1 MAADSEYRRSGVI
14 LDSTST
20 GLNIGRQVRV
30 TSIGFAPG
38 KALADVLSIVDAE
51 GGLGCDLIVLPE
63 TFLGQTDDSM
73 ESLDGPSVTGLSAL
87 ASKYGTYI
95 VCPVD
100 RMENGRRLNTA
111 VLLDRRGAIAGCYN
125 KVFPYWSEFRHSRVV
140 EPGWDS
146 DVFKTDFGQLGIAIC
161 FDVNFPEV
169 WARMADQNA
178 ELVAW
183 PSAYSAG
190 STLQA
195 HALIHH
201 FYIVTSTYHPDC
213 AVYDIN
219 GREIL
224 YEVGASVNVTRTRL
238 DLDRCIFHTNFNMG
252 KLGQLLCDHPDDIE
266 LEEEQVREQ
275 WFILRAKRPGISA
288 RELARHY
295 GLEELRAYIGRSRA
309 EIDAMRSLSVSNAV
323 H

>member
-111 VLLDRRGAIAGCYN
+111 VL
-125 KVFPYWSEFRHSRVV
+125 
-140 EPGWDS
+140 
-146 DVFKTDFGQLGIAIC
+146 
-161 FDVNFPEV
+161 
-169 WARMADQNA
+169 
-178 ELVAW
+178 
-183 PSAYSAG
+183 
-190 STLQA
+190 
-195 HALIHH
+195 
-201 FYIVTSTYHPDC
+201 
-213 AVYDIN
+213 
-219 GREIL
+219 
-224 YEVGASVNVTRTRL
+224 
-238 DLDRCIFHTNFNMG
+238 
-252 KLGQLLCDHPDDIE
+252 
-266 LEEEQVREQ
+266 
-275 WFILRAKRPGISA
+275 
-288 RELARHY
+288 
-295 GLEELRAYIGRSRA
+295 
-309 EIDAMRSLSVSNAV
+309 
-323 H
+323 